1 MIEGR
6 DLKHNCGYFG
16 IGWHTDNYNNCYKR
30 LIEDGFGF
38 SEIRKGRK
46 KGTLVSTLKEPM
58 LNIPTI
64 LIGLEE

>member
-1 MIEGR
+1 MCIR
-6 DLKHNCGYFG
+6 DS
-16 IGWHTDNYNNCYKR
+16 YKR